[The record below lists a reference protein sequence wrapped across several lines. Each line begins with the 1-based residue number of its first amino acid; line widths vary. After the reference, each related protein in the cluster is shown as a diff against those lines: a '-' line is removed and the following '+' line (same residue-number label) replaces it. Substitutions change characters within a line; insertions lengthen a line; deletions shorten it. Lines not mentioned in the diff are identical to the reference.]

1 MLNWFRKKRE
11 VDVVAELDQWL
22 RANRQGWHVIGVHD
36 QMIKLRPGSDTE
48 VAISLDRVR
57 QMVRDNARDRAERDA
72 IYAQFAQLVSQAT
85 GGPDLESIERDG
97 HRLRPRIVPPE
108 YYQTM
113 KRGNSPVA
121 RALPE
126 LSLWIVYAI
135 DSPQSVSFLLESHLA
150 RLGADQ
156 DQVHE
161 IAMHNLHSES
171 FRKVVRD
178 LLREKNAVNFRAGDS
193 YDAARLL
200 LLPECL
206 EAGEQLAACI
216 PDRDTLFICPVP
228 RGDDWTG
235 LAEIAKIPASDRLIL
250 DRPILVTRR
259 GFELK

>member
-1 MLNWFRKKRE
+1 MLNWIRKKQE
-11 VDVVAELDQWL
+11 LDVVAELDRWL

-36 QMIKLRPGSDTE
+36 RRIKLRPGSDTE
-48 VAISLDRVR
+48 VSISLDRVR
-57 QMVRDNARDRAERDA
+57 QMVRDDASDQAERDA
-72 IYAQFAQLVSQAT
+72 IYAHFAQLVSEAT
-85 GGPDLESIERDG
+85 GGPEIQSLERDG

-108 YYQTM
+108 FYQTM

-135 DSPQSVSFLLESHLA
+135 DSPHSVSFLFESHLA

-156 DQVHE
+156 DQVHK
-161 IAMHNLHSES
+161 IAMSNLGTAS
-171 FRKVVRD
+171 FRGVIRE
-178 LLREKNAVNFRAGDS
+178 LLEKRNAVNTRAGDS

-200 LLPECL
+200 LLPEYL
-206 EAGEQLAACI
+206 NEGEQLAACI
-216 PDRDTLFICPVP
+216 PDRDTLFVCPVP

-235 LAEIAKIPASDRLIL
+235 MAEIAKIPASDRLIL

-259 GFELK
+259 GFEPK